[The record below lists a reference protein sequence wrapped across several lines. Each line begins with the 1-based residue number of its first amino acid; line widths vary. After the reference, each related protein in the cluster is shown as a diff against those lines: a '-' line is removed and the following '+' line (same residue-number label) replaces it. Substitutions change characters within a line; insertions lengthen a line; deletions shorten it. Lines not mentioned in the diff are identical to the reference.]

1 MNKPGSPPNLRP
13 AIVPAIVIAAGGEG
27 SRIGGSK
34 PGRCLGG
41 KPLITRM
48 IDWAQTHSDCVA
60 VAVRDADQL
69 PGLDL
74 PLLADRV
81 AGIGPIGALE
91 SAFHFAVNAKRPR
104 VLMIGCDQPFL
115 PDDLLDRLGSV
126 IDGCGAAMPHCQGR
140 DQPMACLWRVD
151 GAALAAYI
159 GSGGRALHRFSEQ
172 VGTRRAEWLAGP
184 DGSPFANINDLGAL
198 ENAERRLKIQER

>member
-1 MNKPGSPPNLRP
+1 MNKPGSQPQLPSAR
-13 AIVPAIVIAAGGEG
+13 VPAIVIAAGGEG

-34 PGRCLGG
+34 PSLRLGG
-41 KPLITRM
+41 RPLITRM

-60 VAVRDADQL
+60 IAMRDADQL
-69 PGLDL
+69 PDLDL

-91 SAFHFAVNAKRPR
+91 SAFHFALKAQRPR

-115 PDDLLDRLGSV
+115 PDDLLARLDIA
-126 IDGCGAAMPHCQGR
+126 IDGCGAAMPLCDGR

-151 GAALAAYI
+151 CMAVAAYI
-159 GSGGRALHRFSEQ
+159 DNGGRALHRFAEQ
-172 VGTRRAEWLAGP
+172 VGTRRVEWLSGP
-184 DGSPFANINDLGAL
+184 DGSPFANINDPAAL
-198 ENAERRLKIQER
+198 ENAERRLRIQGR

>member
-1 MNKPGSPPNLRP
+1 MRP

-48 IDWAQTHSDCVA
+48 IEWAQTHSDCA
-60 VAVRDADQL
+60 AIAVRDADQL

-91 SAFHFAVNAKRPR
+91 SAFHFALNAKRPR

-126 IDGCGAAMPHCQGR
+126 IDGYGAAMPQCQGR

-151 GAALAAYI
+151 CAALATYI
-159 GSGGRALHRFSEQ
+159 DSGGRALHRFAEQ
-172 VGTRRAEWLAGP
+172 VGAVRAEWLAGP
-184 DGSPFANINDLGAL
+184 DGSPFANINDPAAL
-198 ENAERRLKIQER
+198 ENAERRLKIQGR

>member
-1 MNKPGSPPNLRP
+1 M
-13 AIVPAIVIAAGGEG
+13 PAIVIAAGGEG

-60 VAVRDADQL
+60 IAVRRADQL

-74 PLLADRV
+74 PLLADR
-81 AGIGPIGALE
+81 APGIGPIGALD
-91 SAFHFAVNAKRPR
+91 SAFHFALEAKRPR

-115 PDDLLDRLGSV
+115 PDDLLARLDSV

-140 DQPMACLWRVD
+140 DQPIACLWRVD
-151 GAALAAYI
+151 CAALSAYI
-159 GSGGRALHRFSEQ
+159 DDGGRALYRFAEQ
-172 VGTRRAEWLAGP
+172 VGARRAEWLAGP
-184 DGSPFANINDLGAL
+184 DESPFANINDTAAL
-198 ENAERRLKIQER
+198 ENAERRLRIQER